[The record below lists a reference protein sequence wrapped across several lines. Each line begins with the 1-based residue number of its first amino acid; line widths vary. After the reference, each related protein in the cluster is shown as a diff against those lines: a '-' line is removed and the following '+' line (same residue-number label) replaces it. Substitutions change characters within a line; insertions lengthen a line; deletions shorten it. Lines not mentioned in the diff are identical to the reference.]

1 MVPVY
6 IVTRDNLYSSVAI
19 YATVDKDDAQAFYER
34 QISPQHRV
42 VFALREYIGDE
53 STVIEMK

>member
-1 MVPVY
+1 MIPVY

-19 YATVDKDDAQAFYER
+19 YATVDKDDAQAFYEK
-34 QISPQHRV
+34 QQPQNKV
-42 VFALREYIGDE
+42 VYALREYIGEE

>member
-1 MVPVY
+1 MIPVY

-19 YATVDKDDAQAFYER
+19 YATVDKDDAQAFYEK
-34 QISPQHRV
+34 QQTQNKV
-42 VFALREYIGDE
+42 VYALREYIGEE

>member
-1 MVPVY
+1 MIPVY

-19 YATVDKDDAQAFYER
+19 YATVDKDDAQAFYEK
-34 QISPQHRV
+34 QQSQNKV
-42 VFALREYIGDE
+42 VYALREYIGEE